1 MSEMS
6 FFSSLGPVSG
16 MMDPPNQEAAR
27 SSLWLRKAGL
37 GLFVFLVAAAGTSV
51 FLWSRSSSS
60 HAQAQSG
67 GPDSG
72 SAKPKSST
80 SADTT
85 TAPPPLVDGWPLPAF
100 VLAITGQ
107 QHGYIE
113 PCGCSPKQSGGLARR
128 SDLLR
133 QLRDV
138 KKWPVLALETG
149 GTLEEARVTRH
160 QSALKFNMIL
170 ESLNG
175 MGYRAL
181 GLGTEELNLGALKLF
196 EIFSERNVQ
205 EEFDLPFLAAN
216 VVLLGA
222 ADLGT
227 PKTFRILDV
236 GGKTVAVTSVFG
248 NEFQKELSQSS
259 LADLTITAPAIAL
272 PPVIAAMQAGG
283 NGDEKKPVKKPDMLV
298 LLSYDS
304 VENSRA
310 LAKKF
315 PEFDVVVSAA
325 GADDPGNEHETI
337 GKTLFFVSGMKGKS
351 VNLIGFYPG
360 EKVRIRFE
368 RAELDQDR
376 FGRDPKVREL
386 MAQYQALLKEEWLEP
401 TSELR
406 SFNFAHES
414 GLQFMGA
421 KACAGCHASAYDVWE
436 NSKHAHATASLLEGQ
451 PAEQGTWI
459 DRTYDP
465 ECLCC
470 HATGWNAQEAYPYT
484 DGFIDLGTTPQLA
497 GIQCENCHGPGSEH
511 VKLETDW
518 KQAGG
523 AISDAL
529 TASRNAV
536 RITKAQAEK
545 KVCLKCHD
553 FANSPKFDFNVYWP
567 DIEHPTPDSEKKA
580 K

>member
-1 MSEMS
+1 MDQPKQT
-6 FFSSLGPVSG
+6 SS
-16 MMDPPNQEAAR
+16 Q
-27 SSLWLRKAGL
+27 SSLWLRKAAM
-37 GLFVFLVAAAGTSV
+37 GLFVLLIAAAGTSA
-51 FLWSRSSSS
+51 FLWSRNSSSS

-67 GPDSG
+67 GPDAG
-72 SAKPKSST
+72 GAKQKAT
-80 SADTT
+80 KSADTT
-85 TAPPPLVDGWPLPAF
+85 TAPSPLVDGWPQPAF

-128 SDLLR
+128 ADLFR
-133 QLRDV
+133 QLREV
-138 KKWPVLALETG
+138 KKWPVLAMETG
-149 GTLEEARVTRH
+149 GTLEDSRVTRH

-205 EEFDLPFLAAN
+205 ENYDMPFLAAN
-216 VVLLGA
+216 VVLLGSPE
-222 ADLGT
+222 LGT
-227 PKTFRILDV
+227 PKSFRILDV
-236 GGKTVAVTSVFG
+236 GGKKVAVTSVFG
-248 NEFQKELSQSS
+248 NEFQKELSQGI
-259 LADLTITAPAIAL
+259 LTDITITDPLVAL
-272 PPVIAAMQAGG
+272 PPVIAAMQAAE
-283 NGDEKKPVKKPDMLV
+283 NGAKPDMLV

-310 LAKKF
+310 LAQKF

-325 GADDPGNEHETI
+325 GADDPGNDHETI
-337 GKTLFFVSGMKGKS
+337 GKTLFFVSGMKGKY
-351 VNLIGFYPG
+351 VNLIGFYPN
-360 EKVRIRFE
+360 EKAKVRFE
-368 RAELDQDR
+368 RVELDQDR
-376 FGRDPKVREL
+376 FGRDPKIREL
-386 MAQYQALLKEEWLEP
+386 MSQYQELLKEEWLEP

-406 SFNFAHES
+406 SFNFVHQS

-421 KACAGCHASAYDVWE
+421 KACAECHASAYEVWE
-436 NSKHAHATASLLEGQ
+436 GSNHAHATASLLDGRPE
-451 PAEQGTWI
+451 EKGTWI

-470 HATGWNAQEAYPYT
+470 HATGWNPEEAYHYK
-484 DGFIDLGTTPQLA
+484 DGFIDLKTTPHLA
-497 GIQCENCHGPGSEH
+497 GNQCENCHGPGSEH

-523 AISDAL
+523 EMSEAL
-529 TASRNAV
+529 TASRSAV
-536 RITKAQAEK
+536 RVTKVQAEK

-553 FANSPKFDFNVYWP
+553 FANSPKFDFEEYWP
-567 DIEHPTPDSEKKA
+567 QVEHPTPDSEKPA